1 MFENNNSE
9 NVISDKEK
17 SNKTGKRRPYLL
29 TIRQSM
35 SVKPQYNVYKG
46 GMRSI
51 YSIEGDISRHA
62 YSIRKDGT
70 EVMKLRKKL
79 AKLLTEY
86 IIEKEGRE
94 IAHVKKRISLLTHDL
109 SGIVEDQSLE
119 IRADWE
125 AYRFD
130 ILVNGRKICR
140 IESKSELFSDCYEM
154 MMFDESMEEL
164 AVTLA
169 VICDQV
175 SDKEEKARARADE

>member
-1 MFENNNSE
+1 MVDNNSDKA
-9 NVISDKEK
+9 ISDNEK
-17 SNKTGKRRPYLL
+17 PIKKGKKRPYLL
-29 TIRQSM
+29 TFRQSM
-35 SVKPQYNVYKG
+35 SVKPRYDVYRG

-51 YSIEGDISRHA
+51 YSIEGDITRHV
-62 YSIRKDGT
+62 YSINKDGT

-86 IIEKEGRE
+86 TVEKEGQE
-94 IAHVKKRISLLTHDL
+94 IARIKKRISLLTHDF
-109 SGIVEDQSLE
+109 SGTVCGQSLE
-119 IRADWE
+119 IRANQD

-140 IESKSELFSDCYEM
+140 IEPKTELFSDSYEM
-154 MMFDESMEEL
+154 MMFDGSMEEL

-175 SDKEEKARARADE
+175 SDKEEKARAYE